1 MRIELWRKVLATDY
15 SRTHCAVC
23 GNDFERGTVF
33 AVASADDGGMIG
45 EMCPPCLDYL
55 NRRKRDASDPTG
67 GPVPSG
73 NWPAR
78 EWPTVE
84 DLEEARR
91 RYPEAM
97 FPDDAAY
104 DVAAPD
110 QDAEEEVM
118 QASWIWT
125 MEREA
130 DV

>member
-1 MRIELWRKVLATDY
+1 
-15 SRTHCAVC
+15 
-23 GNDFERGTVF
+23 
-33 AVASADDGGMIG
+33 MIG

-97 FPDDAAY
+97 FPDDAPEAVAPGWATR
-104 DVAAPD
+104 DVIY
-110 QDAEEEVM
+110 EESV
-118 QASWIWT
+118 IWK
-125 MEREA
+125 MERETA
-130 DV
+130 